1 MDNFMDRFTGR
12 MNSQGNTRNQSV
24 RGGDEYYGYGNSER
38 SSGRSANAE
47 VIRDMKRS
55 IDDGFDQQAGMMSD
69 FMKYIDENSKAS
81 AKSTEDMKS
90 LLQKKLDDTNA
101 AFAKNNEDINTALSK
116 NAEAMNEVITKNT
129 ADNAAAIAKNNEDI
143 GAIIDRSLNG
153 IKEAVDD
160 SVHRED
166 VKCYRNVQAVVEDN
180 SKKIS
185 ELVVNTDDT
194 VVKRTAGIKPLL
206 VWILIFLLVNMGATG
221 LLIAHIFFGA
231 I

>member
-90 LLQKKLDDTNA
+90 LLQKNLDDTNA

-116 NAEAMNEVITKNT
+116 NAEAMNEVIPKNT
-129 ADNAAAIAKNNEDI
+129 ADNAAAIAMTNEDI
-143 GAIIDRSLNG
+143 GALIGSIMNEDAVAIENLLDKVMACKLDESISML
-153 IKEAVDD
+153 KESIAQ
-160 SVHRED
+160 SFFED
-166 VKCYRNVQAVVEDN
+166 EDN
-180 SKKIS
+180 
-185 ELVVNTDDT
+185 N
-194 VVKRTAGIKPLL
+194 G
-206 VWILIFLLVNMGATG
+206 
-221 LLIAHIFFGA
+221 
-231 I
+231 

>member
-90 LLQKKLDDTNA
+90 LLQKNLDDTNA
-101 AFAKNNEDINTALSK
+101 AFAKNNEDIN
-116 NAEAMNEVITKNT
+116 KNT